1 MKQCSACRKEK
12 STSEFARKGKG
23 LQDQC
28 KECKAEYNRRHY
40 RRNKKSYM
48 DRAIAQRREVQAYL
62 ENLKRQP
69 CKDCG
74 VSYPPYMM
82 DFDHVRGEK
91 KFNLCSGP
99 RRRGVKQVME
109 EVAKCEV
116 VCANCHRER
125 THKRS

>member
-1 MKQCSACRKEK
+1 
-12 STSEFARKGKG
+12 
-23 LQDQC
+23 
-28 KECKAEYNRRHY
+28 
-40 RRNKKSYM
+40 M

-74 VSYPPYMM
+74 VSYPPYVM

-109 EVAKCEV
+109 EVAKCDV

-125 THKRS
+125 THKRGY